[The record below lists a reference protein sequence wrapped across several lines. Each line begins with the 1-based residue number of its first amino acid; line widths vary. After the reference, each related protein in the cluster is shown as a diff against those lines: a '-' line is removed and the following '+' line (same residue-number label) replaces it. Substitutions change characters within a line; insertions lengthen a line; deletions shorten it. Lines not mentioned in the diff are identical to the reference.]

1 MCNVSLKEELKMSRG
16 TVNKVI
22 LIGRL
27 GADPEIRYTPGGR
40 AVTNFRIAT
49 NESWK
54 DKDGQQ
60 QERTEWHNIVL
71 WDKQAEISAEYLK
84 KGSHVY
90 IEGRL
95 QTRTW
100 EGQDGAQR
108 RTTEIVSQ
116 RMQMLD
122 KKGAQPS
129 EPPIPE
135 EPSMDSGPDLSGDDD
150 LPF

>member
-1 MCNVSLKEELKMSRG
+1 MSKG

-27 GADPEIRYTPGGR
+27 GADPEIRYTPSGR
-40 AVTNFRIAT
+40 AVANFRIAT
-49 NESWK
+49 NETWK
-54 DKDGQQ
+54 NKDGQQ
-60 QERTEWHNIVL
+60 QERTEWHTIVI
-71 WDKQAEISAEYLK
+71 WDKQAEIAAEYLK
-84 KGSHVY
+84 KGSRVY

-95 QTRTW
+95 QTRSW

-108 RTTEIVSQ
+108 RTTEVVAQ

-122 KKGAQPS
+122 KKGTAQDES
-129 EPPIPE
+129 YVPE
-135 EPSMDSGPDLSGDDD
+135 EPPMDSGPDLGSDDD

>member
-1 MCNVSLKEELKMSRG
+1 MSKG

-27 GADPEIRYTPGGR
+27 GADPEIRYTPSGR
-40 AVTNFRIAT
+40 AVSNFRIAT
-49 NESWK
+49 NETWK
-54 DKDGQQ
+54 NKDGQQ
-60 QERTEWHNIVL
+60 QERTEWHSIVI
-71 WDKQAEISAEYLK
+71 WDKQAEIAAEYLK

-95 QTRTW
+95 QTRSW

-108 RTTEIVSQ
+108 RTTEIVAQ

-122 KKGAQPS
+122 KKGAATDES
-129 EPPIPE
+129 YVPE
-135 EPSMDSGPDLSGDDD
+135 EPPTDSGPDLGGNDD